1 MSELLSTSRIARI
14 NGIEP
19 RILFDLLVSN
29 NYVQKLNDTYVL
41 TTRGMEMG
49 GHYLTTDSGAR
60 FIGWPRNFRIPS
72 ENKELITDD
81 IAAILKNLIAAKK
94 TYRDFFY
101 HRTAQERMT
110 NSYLQNQIRE
120 VKEKISELENQ
131 CVTYIVKC
139 KLDLHHVIEYLGE
152 KEYYDFLNKNPY
164 ISSYKDYRSFNESV
178 GAGNIDK
185 DNFEEKTRELKL
197 LFQTILA
204 DGLITKEEKNKLE
217 LFCRQNKIDQQ
228 TSYLIRKQIFTEF
241 QHQFDFDKIIRFH
254 ADVEKLKQEEIE
266 NLLRREYFLDPSAD
280 IIERIRIFTQQNIAG
295 KINGEEVKSTAGID
309 NFIKQ
314 LKAQN
319 GNTYNLYKVPG
330 PLNTKFIFEL
340 GPKLTQNDPD
350 RIFITEE
357 VFENSSDSE
366 ILDIMLDAIVYLQLS
381 KKSGPSDVLSS
392 IDVRNFLELKS
403 KVRFALKSWQL

>member
-280 IIERIRIFTQQNIAG
+280 IIERIRIFTQQNITLEIPLWRNSVLPDLSAMNTEAVGKTKLQPVFTKVKRGFFRVPIFLHQKESDKLFRDLTVLTSTTSLTTLAG
-295 KINGEEVKSTAGID
+295 HFRKPDTFSLRSKASINGQKIRKPA
-309 NFIKQ
+309 F
-314 LKAQN
+314 
-319 GNTYNLYKVPG
+319 P
-330 PLNTKFIFEL
+330 
-340 GPKLTQNDPD
+340 
-350 RIFITEE
+350 
-357 VFENSSDSE
+357 
-366 ILDIMLDAIVYLQLS
+366 
-381 KKSGPSDVLSS
+381 
-392 IDVRNFLELKS
+392 
-403 KVRFALKSWQL
+403 